1 MSGTIRRTTKNLL
14 SLSGAQILS
23 QMVSFAVIVYLARTL
38 GVANFGKIGFAQA
51 LVLYFSLG
59 VNLGLTVVGV
69 RSVARKKLEMERYA
83 SHILTLRLTLAVL
96 FFFLLGVTVILIPQP
111 AEVKYLIMLYGLSL
125 FPSALLLDWLFQ
137 GLERMEF
144 IGIARIMDKLLYGG
158 LVFLV
163 VRSSQQLLVIPF
175 LWLAGSLLAS
185 SFLIYTFIRRLGNIS
200 FRFDFPFWKKLLRQA
215 LPMGAAF
222 VMIQIYYHF
231 DMVML
236 GFMKGD
242 KVVGLYNAAY
252 KVIFFVW
259 ALIPVFIN
267 VIFPLMSRY
276 YKESVA
282 KLRILISSST
292 RLLSIVALP
301 LGIGG
306 TILARPIMNFL
317 YGPQY
322 LNGVIAFQIL
332 IWSVVIICVRCTYE
346 QSFLACDEEK
356 RYLYGVAIGAV
367 TNITLNILL
376 IPRFDI
382 RGAAVATVISEF
394 VFSFYMLLYF
404 RVISRIK
411 IVGYLAKP
419 LLAASIMGLIV
430 YYFRDRNLF
439 FSVSI
444 GTIAYFVSILLL
456 KGITFEEIIQLK
468 RQITARV

>member
-1 MSGTIRRTTKNLL
+1 MSETIRRVTKNLL

-23 QMVSFAVIVYLARTL
+23 QMVSFAVVVYLARTL

-69 RSVARKKLEMERYA
+69 RSVAREKNEMERYT
-83 SHILTLRLTLAVL
+83 SHILTLRLSLAVL
-96 FFFLLGVTVILIPQP
+96 FFFLLGVTVILIPQS

-137 GLERMEF
+137 GLEKMHF
-144 IGIARIMDKLLYGG
+144 IGIARIMDKLLYGA
-158 LVFLV
+158 LVFVV
-163 VRSSQQLLVIPF
+163 VRSSQQLLVVPF
-175 LWLAGSLLAS
+175 FWLAGSLLAS
-185 SFLIYTFIRRLGNIS
+185 GFLLYIYVRRFGTIS
-200 FRFDFPFWKKLLRQA
+200 FRFDFPFWKNLLRQA

-231 DMVML
+231 DVVML

-242 KVVGLYNAAY
+242 KVVGWYNAAY
-252 KVIFFVW
+252 KIIFFVW

-282 KLRILISSST
+282 KLKILISSST
-292 RLLSIVALP
+292 RLLSTVALP

-317 YGPQY
+317 YGPRY

-346 QSFLACDEEK
+346 QSFLACDKEK
-356 RYLYGVAIGAV
+356 RYLYGVTIGAL
-367 TNITLNILL
+367 TNIILNALL
-376 IPRFDI
+376 IPYFDI
-382 RGAAVATVISEF
+382 RGAAAATVISEL
-394 VFSFYMLLYF
+394 VFSLYMLLYF

-419 LLAASIMGLIV
+419 LLAASFMGLII
-430 YYFRDRNLF
+430 YYFRDKNLF
-439 FSVSI
+439 FSVSVGI
-444 GTIAYFVSILLL
+444 IAYFVFILLL
-456 KGITFEEIIQLK
+456 KGITFEEIIELK
-468 RQITARV
+468 KQITTRV